1 MLKRTHYLAALGT
14 VLLLVLVLMNLPGP
28 AAARL
33 KLAAGGFFLPL
44 FGAVAGSQSFVD
56 RASYDILPHSTLV
69 SEMQRLERENAA
81 LKLAAAQGADAIAEN
96 NRLRTQ
102 LGALPRGP
110 WKPRLC
116 RLVARDSSTWW
127 RTALIDYGTRDGAQI
142 NQTIVADGGLVG
154 RISAVG
160 YSQSQIAFVGD
171 ADCGVSVT
179 VAETRDLGVIKGSQ
193 TTTDAGTAELTMLQ
207 NCPQVM
213 PGHKVV
219 TSGFGGVFPHGLP
232 VGTILDT
239 RPSAGG
245 LYTGARIR
253 LFANL
258 NRLDEVWVL
267 QP

>member
-1 MLKRTHYLAALGT
+1 VLKRTHYLVALGT
-14 VLLLVLVLMNLPGP
+14 VLLLVLVLLNLPGT

-33 KLAAGGFFLPL
+33 KLAVGGVFLPL

-56 RASYDILPHSTLV
+56 RASYNLLPHATLV
-69 SEMQRLERENAA
+69 AEVQRLERDNAA
-81 LKLAAAQGADAIAEN
+81 LLLAAAQGADAIAEN
-96 NRLRTQ
+96 NRLRSQ
-102 LGALPRGP
+102 FGALPRGP

-116 RLVARDSSTWW
+116 RIVSRDASTWW
-127 RTALIDYGTRDGAQI
+127 RTALIDYGSRDGAQP
-142 NQTIVADGGLVG
+142 NQTIVANGGLVG

-160 YSQSQIAFVGD
+160 FSHSQIAFVGD
-171 ADCGVSVT
+171 ADCGVSVI

-193 TTTDAGTAELTMLQ
+193 STTEAGIAELTMLQ

-213 PGHKVV
+213 PGHAAI
-219 TSGFGGVFPHGLP
+219 TSGFGGVFPRGLP

-239 RPSAGG
+239 RPSVGG
-245 LYTGARIR
+245 LYTTARIR
-253 LFANL
+253 LLANL